1 MGSYQRYADMYDSPS
16 LFGISAFPQ
25 RLLHCVKSVQ
35 ILSFFWSRFFRIQTE
50 YGPEETPYLDTFHA
64 VSIMRLLEISCLFQR
79 WCINPLM
86 PGGNKKVTHT

>member
-35 ILSFFWSRFFRIQTE
+35 ILSFFWSIFSCIRTG
-50 YGPEETPYLDTFHA
+50 YGPEKTPYLDTSRSVDHEEQ
-64 VSIMRLLEISCLFQR
+64 VCLSMCDLFITTR
-79 WCINPLM
+79 H
-86 PGGNKKVTHT
+86 KKG